1 MAFFFIRLEGSNS
14 LENSLGE
21 HNIINDRSLITLF
34 VIPFLLSSCSGI
46 LGDADS
52 QKPDLNL
59 SVEEVKLINA
69 SNEFGF
75 NLLKNVNVDEIGDDL
90 FISPISVSMALG
102 MTYNGADG
110 KTKDAMRDALHL
122 GDMTDD
128 EINRSYKSLI
138 SLLLSLDP
146 EVAMALA
153 NSIWHRD
160 NVAFEKAFLDL
171 AREFFDA
178 EVRGLDFSA
187 SNATDIIN
195 SWIEDK
201 TNGIIKETLIP
212 PIPPLAVM
220 YLINAIY
227 FKGTWTIQ
235 FDKEKTR
242 DWTFYTSSE
251 TQSTVKMM
259 SLREEFPYYEND
271 ELQMVDLPYGNGD
284 FSMTIVLPKKEKNID
299 ALISEMSSE
308 SWNLLTSKLSPDTG
322 DILLPRFKL
331 EYKTELIKPLTAMGM
346 GIAFSAGL
354 ADFSK
359 MRSQNDIFISRVLHK
374 SFVEVNEEGTEAA
387 AVTVVEMSYTSVGP
401 IQGFSMIVNRPF
413 LFVIRENRSGTIMFM
428 GKIVNPKED

>member
-1 MAFFFIRLEGSNS
+1 M
-14 LENSLGE
+14 
-21 HNIINDRSLITLF
+21 DCYRSLFTLF
-34 VIPFLLSSCSGI
+34 VISFLTSSCSGI
-46 LGDADS
+46 QDDADS
-52 QKPDLNL
+52 EKSDLNL
-59 SVEEVKLINA
+59 SVNEVKLIRA

-75 NLLKNVNVDEIGDDL
+75 DLLKNINTNEIGKDL

-110 KTKDAMRDALHL
+110 ETKDAMREALHL

-128 EINRSYKSLI
+128 EINSSYKSLI

-153 NSIWHRD
+153 NSIWYRE
-160 NVAFEKAFLDL
+160 NVDFEHAFLDL
-171 AREFFDA
+171 AREYFDA

-187 SNATDIIN
+187 PDAADIIN
-195 SWIEDK
+195 SWIEGK
-201 TNGIIKETLIP
+201 TNGLIKETLR
-212 PIPPLAVM
+212 PPLPRDAVM

-235 FDKEKTR
+235 FDEEKTR
-242 DWTFYTSSE
+242 DATFYSSDE
-251 TQSTVKMM
+251 SQSTVKMM

-284 FSMTIVLPKKEKNID
+284 FSMTIILPREEKDID
-299 ALISEMSSE
+299 ALINQMSNE
-308 SWNLLTSKLSPDTG
+308 RWNSLTSNLSPDTG
-322 DILLPRFKL
+322 DIQLPRFKL
-331 EYKTELIKPLTAMGM
+331 EYDTDLVKPLTEMGM
-346 GIAFSAGL
+346 GIAFSAAL

-359 MRSQNDIFISRVLHK
+359 MRSQNDLFISKVIHK

-401 IQGFSMIVNRPF
+401 NQGFSMRINRPF
-413 LFVIRENRSGTIMFM
+413 LFVLRENRSGAVMFI
-428 GKIVNPKED
+428 GKIVEPKEN

>member
-110 KTKDAMRDALHL
+110 ETKDAMRDALHL

-160 NVAFEKAFLDL
+160 NVDFEKAFLDL
-171 AREFFDA
+171 ASRYFDA